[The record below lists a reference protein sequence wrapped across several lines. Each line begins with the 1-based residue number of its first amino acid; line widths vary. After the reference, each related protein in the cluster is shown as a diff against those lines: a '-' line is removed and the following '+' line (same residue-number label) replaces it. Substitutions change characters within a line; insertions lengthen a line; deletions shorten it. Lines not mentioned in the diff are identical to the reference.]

1 MPYVAA
7 VHAVPSYKALL
18 RGAVNKYNTNLYRN
32 EILTCMS
39 NEFETKSK

>member
-1 MPYVAA
+1 MPYIAA
-7 VHAVPSYKALL
+7 VHAVTSYKALL

-39 NEFETKSK
+39 DEFEAKSE